1 MVTTDTIKELRDS
14 TGVSVMQ
21 CKSALEEAGGD
32 KEKALAILKKKGVE
46 AALEKSDRNLN
57 AGIIASYIHG
67 TGTIGVMVE
76 LACETD
82 FVSKNSEFKQL
93 A

>member
-57 AGIIASYIHG
+57 AGIITSYIH
-67 TGTIGVMVE
+67 
-76 LACETD
+76 
-82 FVSKNSEFKQL
+82 
-93 A
+93 